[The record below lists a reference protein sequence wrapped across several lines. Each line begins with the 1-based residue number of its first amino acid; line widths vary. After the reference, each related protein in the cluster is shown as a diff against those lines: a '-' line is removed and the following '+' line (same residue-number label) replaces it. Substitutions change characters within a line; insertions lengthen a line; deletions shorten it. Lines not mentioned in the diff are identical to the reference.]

1 MRNSHASTLDTMHLL
16 LWGGAFGITIA
27 IIIQSFAF
35 AYVVGMIV
43 CLCLLGVAYHDS
55 RNRSR

>member
-1 MRNSHASTLDTMHLL
+1 MRNSHSSTLDTMHLIL
-16 LWGGAFGITIA
+16 AGCVMGVTIA
-27 IIIQSFAF
+27 ILIQSFAF

-43 CLCLLGVAYHDS
+43 CLCALGVAYHDS

>member
-1 MRNSHASTLDTMHLL
+1 MRNSHSNTHDVMRLL
-16 LWGGAFGITIA
+16 LWGGALGITLA

-43 CLCLLGVAYHDS
+43 CLCALGVAYHDS